1 MKFWFRSAVLGAAA
15 VLSFTGLGSASE
27 RVFGPF
33 RWDSIEPQVIELRGE
48 IDSGAALNFRRALS
62 AAPQANL
69 LRLNSPG
76 GLVTIALLIADDVD
90 QRRMSTIIPP
100 GAECYSACSFIF
112 LAGVDRVA
120 AGRLGVHQISQNS
133 PDLQSAQLAISDI
146 LDVLNRFS
154 TPTEV
159 LTVMFRTPPDQMYV
173 FTPQEIAALGIN
185 RVAEER
191 TLRSRGRQAVA
202 DIAPTPSTLPG
213 DRPAR
218 GADSLPAAD
227 LEGSSRRFLEQYLAA
242 WSGGNDEALAF
253 MREAYADAVTFYGK
267 PVTGSAV
274 LEEKRKFAARWPT
287 RLYTLRPDSVR
298 VRCTEQSCLVGSL
311 VDWYAHSDARGK
323 TSRGAAELNLE
334 WDPVSGMIVS
344 ESGRV
349 VKDPVAGNR

>member
-1 MKFWFRSAVLGAAA
+1 MKFWVRSAVLGAAA
-15 VLSFTGLGSASE
+15 VLFFTGLGSASE
-27 RVFGPF
+27 KVFGPF
-33 RWDSIEPQVIELRGE
+33 RWDSLEPQVIELRGE

-90 QRRMSTIIPP
+90 QRRMSTNIPL

-120 AGRLGVHQISQNS
+120 DGRLGVHQISQNS

-173 FTPQEIAALGIN
+173 FSQQEIAALGIN
-185 RVAEER
+185 RVGGDRTSRPLER
-191 TLRSRGRQAVA
+191 HAVA
-202 DIAPTPSTLPG
+202 DNGSKPLDLPAG
-213 DRPAR
+213 RPAVV
-218 GADSLPAAD
+218 ADSRPETD
-227 LEGSSRRFLEQYLAA
+227 QEERSRRFLEQYLAA
-242 WSGGNDEALAF
+242 WSGPNDEALMF
-253 MREAYADAVTFYGK
+253 MRRAYADAVSFYGK
-267 PVTGSAV
+267 PVAGSAV
-274 LEEKRKFAARWPT
+274 VEEKRKFAARWPM

-298 VRCTEQSCLVGSL
+298 VRCAERSCRVASL
-311 VDWYAHSDARGK
+311 IDWYAHSDARGK
-323 TSRGAAELNLE
+323 TSRGAAEFNLE
-334 WDPVSGMIVS
+334 WDPVSGVIVS
-344 ESGRV
+344 ESGKV
-349 VKDPVAGNR
+349 VKEPVAGNR